1 MPPNMARKERFSLD
15 HAPIFFSSSDR
26 QRAPPPT
33 GLGGFDF
40 LRHRIS
46 QAPAG
51 KT

>member
-26 QRAPPPT
+26 PPRPYADGRGRLRFSPAPD
-33 GLGGFDF
+33 L
-40 LRHRIS
+40 